1 MSLKLMY
8 ITNDEKVAL
17 IAEKY
22 GVDRVWID
30 LETLGKEERQKGMNT
45 VKSKHCI
52 DDIRRIAPLLSTSEM
67 LVRINPWHEGSIA
80 EIEQV
85 IEAGAQNIMLP
96 MWRSVSE
103 VDSFLKAAK
112 GRTKTILLLETIDAQ
127 NCLDEVLKLEGVEE
141 IHIGLND
148 LHLCYGQKFMFE
160 LLANG
165 TVDFI
170 CEKIKKSDIAFGFGG
185 VARIGEGTLSA
196 DRIIMEHYRLGSK
209 AVILSR
215 AFCDTSKI
223 TDIQEIEET
232 FRKNISNLRRFEEEV
247 ASKASEND
255 FLDNHQKVIECVHKI
270 VSGL

>member
-22 GVDRVWID
+22 GVDRVWVD

-45 VKSKHCI
+45 VKSKHSV
-52 DDIRRIAPLLSTSEM
+52 DDIKKIAPLLTKSEM
-67 LVRINPWHEGSIA
+67 LVRINPWHEGSKE
-80 EIEQV
+80 EIEAV
-85 IEAGAQNIMLP
+85 IEAGTENIMLP
-96 MWRSVSE
+96 MWRSVND
-103 VDSFLKAAK
+103 VKNFLDAVN

-127 NCLDEVLKLEGVEE
+127 NCLDEVLKLDGVEE

-148 LHLCYGQKFMFE
+148 LHLCYGMKFMFE

-165 TVDFI
+165 TVDSI
-170 CEKIKKSDIAFGFGG
+170 CRKIKEAGISYGFGG

-196 DRIIMEHYRLGSK
+196 DRIILEHYRLGSS

-215 AFCDTSKI
+215 AFCDTAKI
-223 TDIQEIEET
+223 TDIDEIEET
-232 FRKNISNLRRFEEEV
+232 FKKNVGNLRRFEEEV
-247 ASKASEND
+247 ASRADDCLFS
-255 FLDNHQKVIECVHKI
+255 DNHQKVIECVDKI